1 MDTPNEYRQM
11 EYEERYR
18 YLFGCYPDEEVYED
32 EADREEIEKER
43 VKIVRKS
50 LGWN

>member
-1 MDTPNEYRQM
+1 MDTPNECRQI
-11 EYEERYR
+11 EFEERYR

-32 EADREEIEKER
+32 DREEIEKER
-43 VKIVRKS
+43 TKIVRKS